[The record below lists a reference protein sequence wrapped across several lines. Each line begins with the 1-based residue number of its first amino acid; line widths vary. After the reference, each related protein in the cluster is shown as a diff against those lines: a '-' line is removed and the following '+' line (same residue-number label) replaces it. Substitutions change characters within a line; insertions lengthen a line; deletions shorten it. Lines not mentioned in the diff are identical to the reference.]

1 MTSQIIAMG
10 GGGFSMEPDNP
21 LLDLYILGQSDSD
34 QPKVCFVPTASG
46 DAEGYVKRFY
56 AAFHQHRCI
65 PSHLSLYSP
74 PSQDLLNY
82 VLDKDIIYVGGGSTK
97 NLLALWKE
105 RGLDQILTTAWEQG
119 IILAGLSAGSL
130 CWYEEGVTD
139 SNQSGY
145 SSIRCLG
152 LLPGSHSPHYDDM
165 DNGEYTYKPAYRK
178 FVEAGELRQGVAAD
192 NGTALHYI
200 GTDLYK
206 VVSSRRNAFA
216 YQVSYTENGLL
227 EKRLDTHFLGEEKII

>member
-10 GGGFSMEPDNP
+10 GGGFSMEPDNL
-21 LLDLYILGQSDSD
+21 LLDKYILDQSISD
-34 QPKVCFVPTASG
+34 KPKVCFLPTASG

-56 AAFHQHRCI
+56 AAFDQHCCI
-65 PSHLSLYSP
+65 PSHLSLSSP
-74 PSQDLLNY
+74 PNQNLEDF

-105 RGLDQILTTAWEQG
+105 LGLDQILTTAWKQG
-119 IILAGLSAGSL
+119 IVLAGLSAGSL
-130 CWYEEGVTD
+130 CWYEEGITD
-139 SNQSGY
+139 SNQEGY

-165 DNGEYTYKPAYRK
+165 DSGEYTYKPAYRK
-178 FVEAGELRQGVAAD
+178 LVEAGELKQGVAAD

-216 YQVSYTENGLL
+216 YQVSRTEDGLL
-227 EKRLDTHFLGEEKII
+227 EKKLEPHFLGNEKKI